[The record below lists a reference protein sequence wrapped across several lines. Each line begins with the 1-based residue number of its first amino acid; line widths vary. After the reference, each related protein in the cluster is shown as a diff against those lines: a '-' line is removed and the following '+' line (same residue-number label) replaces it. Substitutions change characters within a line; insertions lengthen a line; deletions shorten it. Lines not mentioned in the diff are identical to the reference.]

1 MKKGTACWKLW
12 LKIPKNMGLRVIGAV
27 IFGSCELE
35 RTHISLA
42 PEAHAS
48 T

>member
-1 MKKGTACWKLW
+1 
-12 LKIPKNMGLRVIGAV
+12 MGVRVDGAV

-35 RTHISLA
+35 RTHFSLA
-42 PEAHAS
+42 LEAHAN